1 VQLPDGHKVAQITL
15 EDPSRKVIVSDRAAF
30 TEWVRKRAPE
40 MVTQDEGA
48 FERVVDILA
57 KYDGQP
63 VASARRTDAALAIL
77 AELGIDPEPPEPRVS
92 RSYEE
97 ALLASLWFVERDP
110 EQTGEDTPQRM
121 LELETGEIV
130 PGVEYEPAGEPTRF
144 RMLYK
149 PSSGAGREAIARAWR
164 ENRLPPIEGLP
175 EVES

>member
-1 VQLPDGHKVAQITL
+1 VV
-15 EDPSRKVIVSDRAAF
+15 VSDRAAF

-40 MVTQDEGA
+40 MVTQDDSPFVRVKQIILLHSPDVGGQTGA
-48 FERVVDILA
+48 ELA
-57 KYDGQP
+57 DKWT
-63 VASARRTDAALAIL
+63 ASAALAVL
-77 AELGIDPEPPEPRVS
+77 AELGIDPDPPEPRVS

-110 EQTGEDTPQRM
+110 EQPGEDTPQRM
-121 LELETGEIV
+121 LEPETGEIV
-130 PGVEYEPAGEPTRF
+130 PGVEYEPAGEPTKF
-144 RMLYK
+144 QMLYK